1 MKNYNLLILAILF
14 SPFLWGQN
22 ITTGEYF
29 FDTKVDYGQGIPMPV
44 SNPGSNV
51 SIQMEVPVA
60 NLPQG
65 LHRLFVRFKDSNNRW
80 SQTQNFPV
88 FVKRT
93 ELIQPISGEYFFDT
107 VGPFGG
113 GAALDLT
120 TNTTMAEVTQSIPT
134 TNLTEGFHRLF
145 VRFEDS
151 NHRWSQTLSF
161 SVFIKR
167 QEMIVIESGEYFF
180 DEQVDFGE
188 GLLMNVDSMAAA
200 TTVTDAI
207 TIPASLSEGEHV
219 LFYRFKDSNGL
230 WSQTL
235 SKRISVFPS
244 ILISD
249 IEITN
254 ETGNQANGSIDITVA
269 GGTPPYIY
277 SWSNGATVED
287 PADLPADNYQVTITD
302 SNGCVF
308 TFTEFVVDDLVNT
321 NNTIGESIVSVY
333 PNPASDMVY
342 VDFKEA
348 QINSLSLVLMN
359 ELGIVLKQQQFSNTT
374 GEEIDLI
381 AFPKGIYFLQ
391 IKTDSFT
398 IIKKILLH

>member
-145 VRFEDS
+145 VRFE
-151 NHRWSQTLSF
+151 
-161 SVFIKR
+161 V
-167 QEMIVIESGEYFF
+167 
-180 DEQVDFGE
+180 
-188 GLLMNVDSMAAA
+188 
-200 TTVTDAI
+200 
-207 TIPASLSEGEHV
+207 
-219 LFYRFKDSNGL
+219 
-230 WSQTL
+230 
-235 SKRISVFPS
+235 
-244 ILISD
+244 LISD